1 MKKKSS
7 SAVESLNSF
16 PGCVFNLH
24 SYHFY
29 SVLSLEFHMKEEII
43 CMLFWIRHLNAIFTD
58 VVIVQSLSPVWPFAI
73 PLTAACLASLSFTIS
88 QSLLKLMSIT
98 SVMPSKHITLCHPL
112 LFLSSIFPRIRLFSN
127 ESVLCIRWP
136 SIGAST
142 SVIPMNIQNWFP
154 LGLTG
159 LISLQSTPQFQS
171 IKYLAL
177 SFLYKYAQLINKFLL
192 WPWHN
197 ACVILVPW
205 PELNISPSSESTE
218 S

>member
-1 MKKKSS
+1 MFLTCSVYNSHHFCFNSKILLLWATKWFNTEWFVLKGVSILMKKKSS

-142 SVIPMNIQNWFP
+142 SVSPINIQD
-154 LGLTG
+154 
-159 LISLQSTPQFQS
+159 
-171 IKYLAL
+171 
-177 SFLYKYAQLINKFLL
+177 
-192 WPWHN
+192 
-197 ACVILVPW
+197 
-205 PELNISPSSESTE
+205 
-218 S
+218 

>member
-7 SAVESLNSF
+7 SAVESFSSF
-16 PGCVFNLH
+16 PGCVFNLY

-29 SVLSLEFHMKEEII
+29 SALSLEFHMKEEII
-43 CMLFWIRHLNAIFTD
+43 CMLFWIRHINAIFTD

-88 QSLLKLMSIT
+88 QSLLKLISIT

-142 SVIPMNIQNWFP
+142 SVSPINIQD
-154 LGLTG
+154 
-159 LISLQSTPQFQS
+159 
-171 IKYLAL
+171 
-177 SFLYKYAQLINKFLL
+177 
-192 WPWHN
+192 
-197 ACVILVPW
+197 
-205 PELNISPSSESTE
+205 
-218 S
+218 